1 MKKPVLSEADN
12 KKIADAVARAES
24 KTSGEIVTAIIRE
37 SSDYAFHELI
47 AALFGGF
54 IFYTVSL
61 IFYGNIASFLERT
74 FWSFS
79 ESWPAVFIGISTML
93 FIGLLYLIANI
104 EGVDRLIVP
113 AKIIS
118 RKVSRRAM
126 LFFGEAGLFDTKDR
140 TGILIFISLRE
151 KRVELLADKGI
162 NDKVSKE
169 TWSDIV
175 EDLVADIKEGEMVD
189 GLVKAVENCGE
200 RLIEHFP
207 IEPDDVNELSD
218 DVHIL
223 ED

>member
-1 MKKPVLSEADN
+1 MKKSILSEADN
-12 KKIADAVARAES
+12 KRISDAVARAES

-37 SSDYAFHELI
+37 SSDYAIHELI

-74 FWSFS
+74 FWSYG
-79 ESWPAVFIGISTML
+79 ETWPAVFIGITTIL
-93 FIGLLYLIANI
+93 FIGLLYLLANI

-113 AKIIS
+113 AKTIS
-118 RKVSRRAM
+118 RKVHRRAM

-151 KRVELLADKGI
+151 KRVELIADKGI
-162 NDKVSKE
+162 NDKVAKD
-169 TWSDIV
+169 TWNDV
-175 EDLVADIKEGEMVD
+175 VDNLVSDIKEGKMVG
-189 GLVKAVENCGE
+189 GLVQAVETCGD

-207 IEPDDVNELSD
+207 IEPDDENELSNE
-218 DVHIL
+218 VRIL